1 MHAGGDA
8 VGGRITSSATS
19 VLAALGWVLLGLGSL
34 ASMVVAVWVTAS
46 MARAAT
52 DPDSMLAAI
61 WPWLIAIVLTLG
73 LPFAVAV
80 WRHQG
85 DARRI
90 SLTMAWL
97 PMLWNAGGLL
107 LATQVVPDIMAHA
120 LRTQGAHVAADRLG
134 DSHSATRVM
143 SALGHKAGDIITGK
157 PAPAD
162 LDALNLDDRSHG
174 AGEVDVSKA
183 LSIPFAEGDTAILV
197 DVTLHGSDDSI
208 SLPYLFDT
216 GASFTTISSGTA
228 AKLGV
233 SVPANAPTL
242 TFNTASGPR
251 ESRMV
256 YLPAIEIG
264 RVKIEGMLVSVCDA
278 CVNER
283 TEGLLGLNVMREF
296 IVEMDYKNERMLL
309 LPRVQAELANR
320 AKDVEPVV
328 QLKVEGPAEVWLG
341 MVRWVV
347 LIENRGTV
355 PIKNLIP
362 VVEFTDGPR
371 LLGAEVDEI
380 APGAT
385 GRSLVEGKA
394 TLEGSG
400 DSRGHYTLGLSRAYW

>member
-1 MHAGGDA
+1 M
-8 VGGRITSSATS
+8 RSPLTSSAGS

-34 ASMVVAVWVTAS
+34 ASLVVAMWVSAS
-46 MARAAT
+46 LTRAAGGPT
-52 DPDSMLAAI
+52 ESALSAA
-61 WPWLIAIVLTLG
+61 WPWVVAIVMTLG

-107 LATQVVPDIMAHA
+107 LGTQVVPDIMAHA
-120 LRTQGAHVAADRLG
+120 LRTQGAHIAADRLG

-143 SALGHKAGDIITGK
+143 SALGHRAADSIEKTHVEAITTRR
-157 PAPAD
+157 
-162 LDALNLDDRSHG
+162 LDDGREPNNSG
-174 AGEVDVSKA
+174 VDLSRA
-183 LSIPFAEGDTAILV
+183 LSVPFAEEETAILV
-197 DVTLHGSDDSI
+197 DVTLHGPNSTQ

-216 GASFTTISSGTA
+216 GASFTTISSKTA
-228 AKLGV
+228 ANLGIQ
-233 SVPANAPTL
+233 VPADAPTL

-264 RVKIEGMLVSVCDA
+264 EVMIHGMLVSVCDA

-283 TEGLLGLNVMREF
+283 TQGLLGLNVMREF
-296 IVEMDYKNERMLL
+296 IVEMDAKNQRMLL
-309 LPRVQAELANR
+309 APRLAGENPNR
-320 AKDVEPVV
+320 AKDIEPVV
-328 QLKVEGPAEVWLG
+328 QLKIEGAAEMWLG

-355 PIKNLIP
+355 PVRDLVP

-371 LLGAEVDEI
+371 LVGAKIDEI
-380 APGAT
+380 APGAV

-394 TLEGSG
+394 KLEGSA
-400 DSRGHYTLGLSRAYW
+400 DSSGHYTLRLARAQW

>member
-1 MHAGGDA
+1 MR
-8 VGGRITSSATS
+8 GRLTSSAGS
-19 VLAALGWVLLGLGSL
+19 VFAALGWVLLGLGSL
-34 ASMVVAVWVTAS
+34 ASLVVALWVTAS
-46 MARAAT
+46 MSRAAGA
-52 DPDSMLAAI
+52 DPQSVLGAA
-61 WPWLIAIVLTLG
+61 WPWIVAIVVTLG

-97 PMLWNAGGLL
+97 PMLWNVGGLL
-107 LATQVVPDIMAHA
+107 LATQVVPDIMANA

-143 SALGHKAGDIITGK
+143 SALGHRAGDLITESTSTV
-157 PAPAD
+157 AN
-162 LDALNLDDRSHG
+162 LDALRPGIQDEAS
-174 AGEVDVSKA
+174 GEIDVSRV
-183 LSIPFAEGDTAILV
+183 LSIPFAEEDTAILV
-197 DVTLHGSDDSI
+197 DVTLHGNDASLP
-208 SLPYLFDT
+208 LPYLFDT
-216 GASFTTISSGTA
+216 GASFTTISSKTA
-228 AKLGV
+228 ATLGV
-233 SVPANAPTL
+233 EVPADAPTL

-256 YLPAIEIG
+256 YLPAIEVG
-264 RVKIEGMLVSVCDA
+264 RVRIEGMLVSVCDA

-309 LPRVQAELANR
+309 LPRISEERPNR
-320 AKDVEPVV
+320 AKDIEPVV

-355 PIKNLIP
+355 PVKNLVP
-362 VVEFTDGPR
+362 VVEFTDGPQ
-371 LLGAEVDEI
+371 LVGAEIDEI

-400 DSRGHYTLGLSRAYW
+400 DSRGHYTLGLTRAYW

>member
-1 MHAGGDA
+1 MF
-8 VGGRITSSATS
+8 
-19 VLAALGWVLLGLGSL
+19 AALGWVLLGLGSL
-34 ASMVVAVWVTAS
+34 ASFVVALWVTAS
-46 MARAAT
+46 MARAAAGQ
-52 DPDSMLAAI
+52 PESIIGAV
-61 WPWLIAIVLTLG
+61 WPWLVAVVLTLG

-85 DARRI
+85 DVRRI

-107 LATQVVPDIMAHA
+107 FGTQVVPDVMSYA

-143 SALGHKAGDIITGK
+143 SALGHRAGDLITETSSAVATRDGLR
-157 PAPAD
+157 
-162 LDALNLDDRSHG
+162 LDASGHDPQSDIDLSR
-174 AGEVDVSKA
+174 A
-183 LSIPFAEGDTAILV
+183 LSIPFAEEDTAILV
-197 DVTLHGSDDSI
+197 DVTLHGTSS
-208 SLPYLFDT
+208 SVPLPYLFDT
-216 GASFTTISSGTA
+216 GASFTTISSETA
-228 AKLGV
+228 NRLGV
-233 SVPANAPTL
+233 EVPVDAPTL

-256 YLPAIEIG
+256 YLPAIEVG
-264 RVKIEGMLVSVCDA
+264 RVRIEGMLVSVCDA

-283 TEGLLGLNVMREF
+283 TQGLLGLNVMREF
-296 IVEMDYKNERMLL
+296 IVEMDYKNERTLL
-309 LPRVQAELANR
+309 LPRVAEERPNR
-320 AKDVEPVV
+320 AKDIEPVV

-347 LIENRGTV
+347 LIENKGTV
-355 PIKNLIP
+355 PIKNLVP

-371 LLGAEVDEI
+371 LVGAEIDEI